1 MLSLQQAGKRF
12 GPRVL
17 FLEAD
22 WLIRNDEKTA
32 LVGANGTGKSTLM
45 KILCGLE
52 TLDYGT
58 LEKTRGISIGYLP
71 QEDSQLT
78 GSCLEWYPHT
88 VGGSCPGSNT
98 RGDRR
103 ASRTLGNSVHARAR
117 VKIHLSRNLYSSLLR
132 APLGGL
138 TAMPSR
144 CAGVRAFLAVGIRSS
159 TAKIGPADGGDVG
172 AGIEQMCVAFADLLL
187 PEPDPPLPRRPP
199 RPPRLLNTRF
209 GSGLSRL

>member
-71 QEDSQLT
+71 QEGLQLT
-78 GSCLEWYPHT
+78 GRTVFNECLKVFDELHEMEREIEQLAGQT
-88 VGGSCPGSNT
+88 GGARSQRLGVRIRC
-98 RGDRR
+98 R
-103 ASRTLGNSVHARAR
+103 AILAAARS
-117 VKIHLSRNLYSSLLR
+117 LSR
-132 APLGGL
+132 A
-138 TAMPSR
+138 
-144 CAGVRAFLAVGIRSS
+144 
-159 TAKIGPADGGDVG
+159 
-172 AGIEQMCVAFADLLL
+172 
-187 PEPDPPLPRRPP
+187 
-199 RPPRLLNTRF
+199 
-209 GSGLSRL
+209 